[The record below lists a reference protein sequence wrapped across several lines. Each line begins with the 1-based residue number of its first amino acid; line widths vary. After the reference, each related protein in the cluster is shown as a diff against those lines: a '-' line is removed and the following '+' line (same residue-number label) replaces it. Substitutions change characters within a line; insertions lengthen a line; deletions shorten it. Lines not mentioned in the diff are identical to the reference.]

1 MLNSYEKKVYG
12 DYARQEGYQKGK
24 TEGKAEGKAEGKTE
38 VAKAMLA
45 KGFSVAD
52 VSECTGLS
60 AKEVAKLGCR

>member
-12 DYARQEGYQKGK
+12 DYARQEGYQK
-24 TEGKAEGKAEGKTE
+24 GKAEGKAEGKTE

-60 AKEVAKLGCR
+60 AQEVANLGCR